1 MSRKAGSAHIVD
13 KTGQVFGEWTV
24 LSRLPCS
31 VWLCRCSCGKEQS
44 VTGSALILGTST
56 KCRSCGTKTHGKSRT
71 KIHGIWT
78 SMLARC
84 TNPKHVAYNRYGGR
98 GIEVCERWRT
108 FANFYAD
115 MGEPPEGKTIDR
127 IDNDGDYTPEN
138 TRWTDL
144 KTQNRNRSSN
154 SLHTVNGI
162 TKTIAEWAEEK
173 GMPPRQ
179 LRLRMKTKGLTMEQ
193 ALALPYKPYKT

>member
-1 MSRKAGSAHIVD
+1 MQNLIGVKY
-13 KTGQVFGEWTV
+13 GEWTV
-24 LSRLPCS
+24 VSRAAGS
-31 VWLCRCSCGKEQS
+31 FWVCRCSCGVEKTISSSQFKA
-44 VTGSALILGTST
+44 GHST
-56 KCRSCGTKTHGKSRT
+56 KCRSCGTKRHGKSGTQIYR
-71 KIHGIWT
+71 IWN
-78 SMLARC
+78 SMMMRC
-84 TNPKHVAYNRYGGR
+84 TNPKHIAYHRYGGR
-98 GIEVCERWRT
+98 GIKVCEKWRT

-115 MGEPPEGKTIDR
+115 MGEPPEGKTMDR

-193 ALALPYKPYKT
+193 ALAIPYKPYKT